1 MARRRLLLP
10 PAAIL
15 LLVASAVL
23 VLLFALPA
31 SGAEKS
37 SSAQAATPTDNY
49 VPAPPEPGTSI
60 PQVSVRFGMRPYA
73 DNTFYV
79 VAMKKGWYKDA
90 GITISP
96 QPYGL
101 KVTDAV
107 VVSLLLN
114 KGLDISTEFGPLLL
128 PVLKTTNVLRLIG
141 FVDTFQGWAVLAN
154 PKLKLKTVRDY
165 MKQGLP
171 FKTALRK
178 ALEPVSKATLVVAP
192 QISARPFVQIA
203 FKLAGL
209 PLPKFQVLDDSKSL
223 VLAKAGRID
232 FATPEGAPIT
242 LTYENAGWAPL
253 VSPIDI
259 LQNVAGGPNSEIE
272 PLAATVGL
280 AAHADYVNTHQN
292 TVLRFLSVTFRTIA
306 EIQKNPKILELQAPY
321 LNSVAGTNLDW
332 RGVQKTLEVLDP
344 LSNFQYQQNYCSRP
358 KSALYYGNAYN
369 AFIRTLEDQKVLS
382 RGKFKADDVIWA
394 CKTYEALVG
403 YKQKTDQLLKSL
415 AGKNL
420 SADKKALVAKAKQFY
435 GWYDFLDS
443 YRFAKAAGA

>member
-1 MARRRLLLP
+1 MYVRP
-10 PAAIL
+10 GAIL
-15 LLVASAVL
+15 LLVASAVA
-23 VLLFALPA
+23 LLLALPA
-31 SGAEKS
+31 SGAEKER
-37 SSAQAATPTDNY
+37 SARTATPTDHY
-49 VPAPPEPGTSI
+49 VPAPPEPGTDI

-79 VAMKKGWYKDA
+79 IAMKKGWYKNA

-101 KVTDAV
+101 KVTDTV
-107 VVSLLLN
+107 VVSLLL
-114 KGLDISTEFGPLLL
+114 KQQLDISTEFGPLLL
-128 PVLKTTNVLRLIG
+128 PVLKTENVLRLIG
-141 FVDTFQGWAVLAN
+141 FVDTFQGWAILAN
-154 PKLKLKTVRDY
+154 PKLKLKTVGDY

-171 FKTALRK
+171 FKAALRK

-259 LQNVAGGPNSEIE
+259 LQNVPGGPKSEIE

-280 AAHADYVNTHQN
+280 AAHAEYVNTHQN
-292 TVLRFLSVTFRTIA
+292 TVLRFLSVVFRTIA
-306 EIQKNPKILELQAPY
+306 EIQKNPRILELQAPY
-321 LNSVAGTNLDW
+321 LNSVAGTSLDW
-332 RGVQKTLEVLDP
+332 RGVKKTLEVLDP
-344 LSNFQYQQNYCSRP
+344 LSNFAYQVNYCSKP
-358 KSALYYGNAYN
+358 NSALYYGNAYN
-369 AFIRTLEDQKVLS
+369 AFIRTLEDQNVLP
-382 RGKFKADDVIWA
+382 RGKYKADDVIWA
-394 CKTYEALVG
+394 CETYKALVG
-403 YKQKTDQLLKSL
+403 YKQKTDQLLQSL
-415 AGKNL
+415 AGKKL
-420 SADKKALVAKAKQFY
+420 SADKQALVTKAKQFY
-435 GWYDFLDS
+435 GWYDYLDA

>member
-1 MARRRLLLP
+1 MTRRRKTLQGG
-10 PAAIL
+10 IL

-23 VLLFALPA
+23 VAALPA
-31 SGAEKS
+31 SGAKDS
-37 SSAQAATPTDNY
+37 KAVRAAAPSDRY
-49 VPAPPEPGTSI
+49 VPAQPEPGTAI
-60 PQVSVRFGMRPYA
+60 PEASVRFGMRPYA

-79 VAMKKGWYKDA
+79 VAMKKGWFKDV
-90 GITISP
+90 GITITP

-107 VVSLLLN
+107 VTSLLL
-114 KGLDISTEFGPLLL
+114 KQGLDISSEFGPLLL
-128 PVLKTTNVLRLIG
+128 PVLKTENVLRLVG

-154 PKLKLKTVRDY
+154 PKLKLKTVQDY
-165 MKQGLP
+165 MKEGLA
-171 FKTALRK
+171 FRAALRK
-178 ALEPVSKATLVVAP
+178 ALEPVSKSTLVVAP

-259 LQNVAGGPNSEIE
+259 LQNEPGGPNSEIE

-280 AAHADYVNTHQN
+280 AAHAEYVNTHQT
-292 TVLRFLSVTFRTIA
+292 TVLRFLSVVFRTI
-306 EIQKNPKILELQAPY
+306 EQIQKNPPILALMAPY

-332 RGVQKTLEVLDP
+332 RGIKKTLEVLDP
-344 LSNFQYQQNYCSRP
+344 LSNFQYQTNYCFKP
-358 KSALYYGNAYN
+358 KSALFYGNAYN
-369 AFIRTLEDQKVLS
+369 AFIRALEDQKVLD
-382 RGKFKADDVIWA
+382 RGKYKADDVIWA
-394 CKTYEALVG
+394 CKLYRELTN
-403 YKQKTDQLLKSL
+403 YKSKTDAVLKQLSGKS
-415 AGKNL
+415 L
-420 SADKKALVAKAKQFY
+420 SADKKALVAKAKQYY
-435 GWYDFLDS
+435 GWYDFLDA
-443 YRFAKAAGA
+443 YRFAKAAST